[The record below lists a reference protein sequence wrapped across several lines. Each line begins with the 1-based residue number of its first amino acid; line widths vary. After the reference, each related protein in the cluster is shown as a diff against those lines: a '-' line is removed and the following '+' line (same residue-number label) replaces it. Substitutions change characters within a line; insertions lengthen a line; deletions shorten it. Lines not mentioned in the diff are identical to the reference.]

1 MLGSNEQIRTILMN
15 ALQSSDGLAIE
26 EATDLTNRLIL
37 YGYTHLLDLLA

>member
-15 ALQSSDGLAIE
+15 ALQSSDGQAIE
-26 EATDLTNRLIL
+26 EAIDLTNRLIL